1 MENRQFY
8 KRIMTERMARAVIAS
23 VVPPA
28 DNTTGIALQHAG
40 SALNLLQ
47 LAINNDQIPRIT
59 QPEAHLW
66 RRRFDIADITTI
78 RSNLELGEAEG
89 QALLI
94 PGDPDWPTSL
104 SPLGYS
110 APLALWVQG
119 NTYLLTGSSSRRAA
133 LVGGS
138 ECSPYGFEVASE
150 LSEWLG
156 NNGRTVVTLHDSGIA
171 QASTLGGLRG
181 TNDVITVLPHGLD
194 QEKDGFDYLR
204 TKVARLG
211 LLVTDRPPGAAAST
225 RSHRILAA
233 LSGVTTVVE
242 AQVLSDSILIASM
255 AQACGRRVGAVPGR
269 VTDTASAG
277 TNHLLRHDATHLI
290 SNGFDI
296 IDLLDATSARLD
308 LHTLMHGAPAHA
320 TAQDTGLNR

>member
-8 KRIMTERMARAVIAS
+8 ERITTERMARAVIAS

-47 LAINNDQIPRIT
+47 LAISNDQIPRVS
-59 QPEAHLW
+59 PPDAHLW
-66 RRRFDIADITTI
+66 RRRFDIADITSI
-78 RSNLELGEAEG
+78 RTNLELGEAEG
-89 QALLI
+89 QILLI

-110 APLALWVQG
+110 APLALWAQG
-119 NTYLLTGSSSRRAA
+119 NTYLLTGPPSHRVA

-138 ECSPYGFEVASE
+138 ECSPYGFEVASD
-150 LSEWLG
+150 LSEWVG
-156 NNGRTVVTLHDSGIA
+156 NNGRTVVALHDTGIA

-204 TKVARLG
+204 KKVARLG
-211 LLVTDRPPGAAAST
+211 LLVTDRPPGAAVST
-225 RSHRILAA
+225 RSNRILAA
-233 LSGVTTVVE
+233 LAGVTTVIE
-242 AQVLSDSILIASM
+242 AQALSDSILIASM
-255 AQACGRRVGAVPGR
+255 AHACGRRVGAVPGR
-269 VTDTASAG
+269 VTDAASAG
-277 TNHLLRHDATHLI
+277 TNDLLRHGATHLI
-290 SNGFDI
+290 SNGSDI
-296 IDLLDATSARLD
+296 IDLLDTASPRLD
-308 LHTLMHGAPAHA
+308 LHTLMQGAPTH
-320 TAQDTGLNR
+320 TAARAPGLSR